1 MGDQQC
7 NIRQVHAHSNVH
19 NVKTARKFKG
29 NHTGQEPPTGDPAGS
44 EPLDTSVF
52 TAGFTFQSRPGY
64 LFLNCCFHQS
74 PDSAGLIRHAQ
85 TADKFSQGRVR
96 CRSPPFSVSIS
107 HFKKRNGGKTN
118 GNNQSSGL
126 LPVLYRRLL
135 Y

>member
-1 MGDQQC
+1 MSERRY
-7 NIRQVHAHSNVH
+7 NIRQVLAHPSVFD
-19 NVKTARKFKG
+19 VKTAWKIKG
-29 NHTGQEPPTGDPAGS
+29 SVGS